1 MIEINE
7 REVYTT
13 LPESKRVHRLNTE
26 HYFVR
31 CTKLPADTA
40 ENFEEVNIED
50 VPVEETPEDIDNQ

>member
-26 HYFVR
+26 HYFIR
-31 CTKLPADTA
+31 CTKLPSDTLA
-40 ENFEEVNIED
+40 TFEEVDISQ
-50 VPVEETPEDIDNQ
+50 VPQDEGITPPI